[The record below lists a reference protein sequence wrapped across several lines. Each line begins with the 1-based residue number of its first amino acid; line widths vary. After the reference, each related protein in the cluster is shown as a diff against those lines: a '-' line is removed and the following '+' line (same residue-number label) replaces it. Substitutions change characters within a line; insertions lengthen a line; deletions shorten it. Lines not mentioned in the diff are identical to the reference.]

1 MSQRNVD
8 RPLADSKCGPEG
20 KTGVTNARLTHMD
33 GHAVLIYI
41 HVAQGSNASDR
52 YSV

>member
-1 MSQRNVD
+1 MSTDHLQTVNV
-8 RPLADSKCGPEG
+8 GQN